1 MRYITLAIITL
12 LTAYSVN
19 AQTIITGTVSD
30 ITGPLPFVNVSVSG
44 TDSGTITDVTGDF
57 TIEVTKGE
65 LLTISY
71 VGYTSKSIR
80 IENSNHVE
88 VYLDI
93 ESLDEVVITGYGSFS
108 NHTRACYGNNSV
120 IYCEF
125 PGLHTSKRINH
136 TVNQSIIKAYPNPT
150 STGYVTLD
158 MAEQYSTV
166 EISVHSISGQ
176 RIIHQTYSQPKERLS
191 VDLSKFPTG
200 IYIMN
205 TIADGKR
212 LPPQKVIRT

>member
-93 ESLDEVVITGYGSFS
+93 ESLD
-108 NHTRACYGNNSV
+108 A
-120 IYCEF
+120 
-125 PGLHTSKRINH
+125 
-136 TVNQSIIKAYPNPT
+136 
-150 STGYVTLD
+150 
-158 MAEQYSTV
+158 
-166 EISVHSISGQ
+166 
-176 RIIHQTYSQPKERLS
+176 
-191 VDLSKFPTG
+191 
-200 IYIMN
+200 
-205 TIADGKR
+205 
-212 LPPQKVIRT
+212 

>member
-1 MRYITLAIITL
+1 M
-12 LTAYSVN
+12 
-19 AQTIITGTVSD
+19 
-30 ITGPLPFVNVSVSG
+30 SVSG

-125 PGLHTSKRINH
+125 PGLHTSNRINH

-212 LPPQKVIRT
+212 LPPQKVIRS